1 MVTKSATL
9 RISEKRTLEI
19 PNLTMNIIFAV
30 TKSKFSKL
38 MKIIPLKRSFY
49 CLITLCCCLPLISF
63 RSNVIPPYRIRT
75 IVVDAGHGG
84 RDGATHG
91 LISKEKDVALQV
103 ALKLGKA
110 IEDNFKD
117 VRVVYTRTE
126 DVFIPLY
133 ERIGAANRAKADLFI
148 SIHCNS
154 MPISRSLTGYRR
166 EGGRKVPVYET
177 RQSTSTR
184 GVETFVSGF
193 GRLDEQ
199 DVAIRENA
207 SILLEK
213 DYKENY
219 EGYDPKDPESII
231 IFSLMKNAYREQSI
245 RLATLMQDEYV
256 KTGRIDRGI
265 KEKSLA
271 VLARAGMPAV
281 LTEIGFIS
289 NPQEEEYMNSSD
301 GQNEIVSSLLKA
313 IQSYKKQV
321 ELE

>member
-1 MVTKSATL
+1 
-9 RISEKRTLEI
+9 
-19 PNLTMNIIFAV
+19 
-30 TKSKFSKL
+30 
-38 MKIIPLKRSFY
+38 
-49 CLITLCCCLPLISF
+49 
-63 RSNVIPPYRIRT
+63 
-75 IVVDAGHGG
+75 VVDAGHGG

-103 ALKLGKA
+103 ALRLGKA

-117 VRVVYTRTE
+117 VKVVYTRSE
-126 DVFIPLY
+126 DVFVPLY
-133 ERIGAANRAKADLFI
+133 ERIGIANRAKADLFI

-154 MPISRSLTGYRR
+154 MPISRVTTGYRKDSK
-166 EGGRKVPVYET
+166 GRKVPIYES

-231 IFSLMKNAYREQSI
+231 IFSLMKNAFREQSI
-245 RLATLMQDEYV
+245 KLATLMQDEYV
-256 KTGRIDRGI
+256 KTGRIDRGV

-289 NPQEEEYMNSSD
+289 NPEEEEYINSD
-301 GQNEIVSSLLKA
+301 HGQNEIVSCLLKA
-313 IQSYKKQV
+313 IQNYKRQV